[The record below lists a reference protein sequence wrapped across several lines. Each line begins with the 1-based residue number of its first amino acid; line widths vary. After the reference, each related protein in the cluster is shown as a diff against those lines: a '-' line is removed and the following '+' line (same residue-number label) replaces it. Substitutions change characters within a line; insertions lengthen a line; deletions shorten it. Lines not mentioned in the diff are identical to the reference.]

1 MEYKKI
7 DDLYNDVI
15 LDHTRNP
22 RNHDLLKYPDIT
34 AHVVNP
40 FCGDEVDLQIKVETS
55 KVTKIGIQ
63 AIGCSINQA
72 TASLLSEAVKNHTLE
87 QIQTLSNLIQK
98 TMTSDNTTENDSLGD
113 LKVLT
118 GVRRIP
124 VRVKCVL
131 LSWTALEETLCKL
144 RH

>member
-40 FCGDEVDLQIKVETS
+40 FCGDEVDLQIKIERG
-55 KVTKIGIQ
+55 KVTKIGVQ
-63 AIGCSINQA
+63 TDGCSINQA
-72 TASLLSEAVKNHTLE
+72 TASLLSEAVKNRTLE
-87 QIQTLSNLIQK
+87 QTETLSTLIHK
-98 TMTSDNTTENDSLGD
+98 TMTSENSAEDDSLGS

-118 GVRRIP
+118 GIRKIP
-124 VRVKCVL
+124 VRVKCAL
-131 LSWTALEETLCKL
+131 LSWTALDNALRKL
-144 RH
+144 KN